1 MTPRASVTNPA
12 SGAAKARER
21 VEELRKWLTV
31 MERDNW
37 SYPTR
42 LASADLLAIIE
53 DYSALK
59 ADFSATTQALADALN
74 AAGIPEPK
82 EPVPVAE
89 GIGLLKAENE
99 RLTGANKMLGKTA
112 VESLAELAKQAPLI
126 EAVMGAERLR
136 YVNLW
141 KNLPTEQVFSNDG
154 IRAILR
160 AAHALREEK

>member
-1 MTPRASVTNPA
+1 MTPRAPVTNPA

-59 ADFSATTQALADALN
+59 AR
-74 AAGIPEPK
+74 
-82 EPVPVAE
+82 AE
-89 GIGLLKAENE
+89 KAEAALVDE
-99 RLTGANKMLGKTA
+99 QKRRAA
-112 VESLAELAKQAPLI
+112 IAESLQAHQDELAKQAPLI
-126 EAVMGAERLR
+126 EAA
-136 YVNLW
+136 NKW
-141 KNLPTEQVFSNDG
+141 DG
-154 IRAILR
+154 RVADWASIKPLIQSVDDYR
-160 AAHALREEK
+160 AALKLREEKK